1 MDIVKPLMKR
11 ATKKHTEK
19 RCRVATPLVKSW
31 NSFCKILR
39 TWKVLENGIGSGK
52 SEKFKLKVLENPG
65 DLLGHRHND
74 AEVDRRKNIHICTP
88 LVFVIHSYSDK
99 TFFFTTCDSD
109 EHCSMDATVTLLY
122 VE

>member
-1 MDIVKPLMKR
+1 M
-11 ATKKHTEK
+11 
-19 RCRVATPLVKSW
+19 
-31 NSFCKILR
+31 LR

-88 LVFVIHSYSDK
+88 LVFVICSYSDK
-99 TFFFTTCDSD
+99 TFFFATCDSD

-122 VE
+122 VCLLYTSDAADE